1 MVCRDKHMFVATK
14 HVFCCDKYLSWQTY
28 FVATNIILSW
38 QMFCRGK
45 HTFVARKD
53 VFCRDKHV
61 CRDKNDTCGNSR
73 QWHMFFVAT
82 KECLSRQNY
91 VFVARKIILVAGPA
105 NASFSLPG
113 RNAKHQKQKQ
123 NKNKKSKEIVLNT
136 AQSTA
141 VTNNS
146 IKAVNDK
153 HRSVF
158 TFRDCFLKKKK
169 KKKKWQVYVMWLHL

>member
-1 MVCRDKHMFVATK
+1 
-14 HVFCCDKYLSWQTY
+14 
-28 FVATNIILSW
+28 
-38 QMFCRGK
+38 
-45 HTFVARKD
+45 
-53 VFCRDKHV
+53 
-61 CRDKNDTCGNSR
+61 
-73 QWHMFFVAT
+73 MFFVAT

-91 VFVARKIILVAGPA
+91 VFVARKILLVAGPA

-123 NKNKKSKEIVLNT
+123 NKNKKSKEIVLDT

-141 VTNNS
+141 VSNNSIKAVTKNS

-158 TFRDCFLKKKK
+158 TFRDCF
-169 KKKKWQVYVMWLHL
+169 